1 MTLSK
6 ETIELIKTMAEER
19 ASLIHDKYSNLT
31 SIGIESTKWDNRC
44 HNYEQGMVRALTDP
58 DIIASVKGDE
68 WVNVEDATPTAYH
81 TGNFDGKKSDPV
93 LAEIEFGVYKIGVV
107 YEGYMDGRHFVQWYD
122 ENDFEIKTPK
132 RWRNIPL

>member
-1 MTLSK
+1 MTLTP
-6 ETIELIKTMAEER
+6 ETIELIESLVRTRWAKAPKQSDEEAEYIQ
-19 ASLIHDKYSNLT
+19 AVAINAVKQ
-31 SIGIESTKWDNRC
+31 C
-44 HNYEQGMVRALTDP
+44 LTDES
-58 DIIASVKGDE
+58 IIASVKGEE